1 MSKLS
6 GKIGDP
12 LDDTPDSELD
22 KPSRAGFR
30 WIWPKNLAIEKSIIV
45 QYDSFNDLKAISID
59 YLISKS
65 QCLIK
70 FFRQSIFSCKQTVS
84 VTPLVSTR
92 GFLSLFGLNGL

>member
-1 MSKLS
+1 MSLSNRPSLYQIDTGLWMSKLS

-45 QYDSFNDLKAISID
+45 QYDSFNDLKAI
-59 YLISKS
+59 
-65 QCLIK
+65 
-70 FFRQSIFSCKQTVS
+70 
-84 VTPLVSTR
+84 
-92 GFLSLFGLNGL
+92 